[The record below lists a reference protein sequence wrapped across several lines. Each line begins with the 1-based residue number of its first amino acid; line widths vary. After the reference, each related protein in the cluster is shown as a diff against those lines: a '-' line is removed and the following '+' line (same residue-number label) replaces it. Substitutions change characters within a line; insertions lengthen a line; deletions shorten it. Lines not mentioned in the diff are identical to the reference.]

1 MENGSTLKDNKANTK
16 KNIVQMFQRV
26 DTSDFPDFHGYRRIL
41 DMALWVLWVA
51 KEKLG
56 IKKLTASDISTVMR
70 EVKEV
75 VTLPSVIA
83 QSLKRAGHK
92 IYVHHEKGLT
102 FYEIMKAGKDHLQTV
117 VGEALVGEPAAVG
130 AVARKDEVQVFYFE
144 AGKKY
149 TPKRLLAKDIL
160 AGLTGELR
168 IVDPYCSER
177 TLDCLRDIKG
187 RPVKFLTKLP
197 QKARERFLRELQ
209 DFKAENPDMEFRNYP
224 NADLHDRYI
233 ISPGSLV
240 ILGHSIK
247 DLGGKESFAIVL
259 SEATSRNVV
268 EALSENF
275 DRRWKQSNLL

>member
-1 MENGSTLKDNKANTK
+1 MSTVVSK
-16 KNIVQMFQRV
+16 KRNDTMQTEILEQFRKVG
-26 DTSDFPDFHGYRRIL
+26 TSDFPDFYSYTRIL
-41 DMALWVLWVA
+41 DKGLWVLWVA

-56 IKKLTASDISTVMR
+56 RKRLTAS
-70 EVKEV
+70 EVSSIIRDAKEV
-75 VTLPSVIA
+75 SIHPFAIT
-83 QSLKRAGHK
+83 QSFKRAGQK
-92 IYVHHEKGLT
+92 IDIHHEVGLT
-102 FYEIMKAGKDHLQTV
+102 LYEIMKAGKDHLRTV
-117 VGEALVGEPAAVG
+117 AGEALVGESATVG
-130 AVARKDEVQVFYFE
+130 AVAGKDEVQVFYFE

-187 RPVKFLTKLP
+187 RRVKFLTKLP

-209 DFKAENPDMEFRNYP
+209 DFKSEYPAMEFRDYP
-224 NADLHDRYI
+224 NTDLHDRYI
-233 ISPGSLV
+233 ISTSSLV

-247 DLGGKESFAIVL
+247 DLGGKESFAIIL
-259 SEATSRNVV
+259 NEAISRNMV

-275 DRRWKQSNLL
+275 DRRWKQSTTL

>member
-1 MENGSTLKDNKANTK
+1 METDIARQFKDL
-16 KNIVQMFQRV
+16 
-26 DTSDFPDFHGYRRIL
+26 DTSDFPDFYSYTRIL
-41 DMALWVLWVA
+41 DKGLWVLWVA

-56 IKKLTASDISTVMR
+56 IKKLTANDISTVMR

-75 VTLPSVIA
+75 GILPSVIA
-83 QSLKRAGHK
+83 QSLRRAGHK
-92 IYVHHEKGLT
+92 IYVHHEEGLT
-102 FYEIMKAGKDHLQTV
+102 LYEIMKPGKDHLRTV
-117 VGEALVGEPAAVG
+117 AGEALVGEPAAVG
-130 AVARKDEVQVFYFE
+130 AVAGKDEVQVIYFE
-144 AGKKY
+144 PGKKY
-149 TPKRLLAKDIL
+149 TPKRLLAKNIL

-209 DFKAENPDMEFRNYP
+209 DFKSEYPAMEFRDYP
-224 NADLHDRYI
+224 NTDLHDRYI
-233 ISPGSLV
+233 ISPSSLV

-259 SEATSRNVV
+259 NEETSRNVV
-268 EALSENF
+268 EALSQSF
-275 DRRWKQSNLL
+275 DRRWKQSTTL